1 MALQNLVRRSVP
13 FLVQRASPQ
22 NVIAVSKYMY
32 IASLLERFKIEL
44 VFDVGANT
52 GQFVTSMRE
61 IGYRG
66 QIISFEPVR
75 EQFETLQTKA
85 KGDPA
90 WRVENFALGRIEQS
104 RDINLTTM
112 TVFASFRE
120 PVNSETPQFVGKNE
134 VVGAET
140 VEIRRLDRY
149 VEANGLADRMSK
161 AFIKT
166 DTQGFDRDVL
176 EGAGDQLASVVMVMA
191 ELSCIPIY
199 KDMPGMMSMLEF
211 FESKDFKPVSFFP
224 NNHRATDMAAIEFD
238 YLGVNGR
245 LHSA

>member
-22 NVIAVSKYMY
+22 NMIAVSKYMY
-32 IASLLERFKIEL
+32 ISSLLDRFQIDL

-52 GQFVTSMRE
+52 GQFATSMRE
-61 IGYRG
+61 IGYSG
-66 QIISFEPVR
+66 EIISFEPVR
-75 EQFETLQTKA
+75 EQFEALQAKA
-85 KGDPA
+85 KGDRA
-90 WRVENFALGRIEQS
+90 WRVENFALGTVEQS
-104 RDINLTTM
+104 REINLTAM

-120 PVNSETPQFVGKNE
+120 PVNDETPQFAGKNE

-140 VEIRRLDRY
+140 VEIRRLDKY
-149 VEANGLADRMSK
+149 VEANGLAGRMGK
-161 AFIKT
+161 AFLKS
-166 DTQGFDRDVL
+166 DTQGFDKDVL
-176 EGAGDQLASVVMVMA
+176 EGAGEHLASIAMVMA

-199 KDMPGMMSMLEF
+199 KDAPAMMGMLEF
-211 FESKDFKPVSFFP
+211 FESRNFKPVSFFP
-224 NNHRATDMAAIEFD
+224 NNHRAGDMAAIEFD

>member
-22 NVIAVSKYMY
+22 NVSAISKYMY
-32 IASLLERFKIEL
+32 IASLLDRFQVEL

-52 GQFVTSMRE
+52 GQFVTSIRE

-75 EQFETLQTKA
+75 EQFEILQAKA
-85 KGDPA
+85 KGDAA
-90 WRVENFALGRIEQS
+90 WRVENFALGAVEQS
-104 RDINLTTM
+104 RDINLTAL

-120 PVNSETPQFVGKNE
+120 PVNDETPQFTGKNE

-140 VEIRRLDRY
+140 VEIRRLDKY
-149 VEANGLADRMSK
+149 IEANGLAERMRR

-166 DTQGFDRDVL
+166 DTQGFDKDVL
-176 EGAGDQLASVVMVMA
+176 EGAGRYLESTAMVMA

-199 KDMPGMMSMLEF
+199 KDMPDLIGMLEF
-211 FESKDFKPVSFFP
+211 FQGKDFKPVAFFP
-224 NNHRATDMAAIEFD
+224 NNHRAADMAAVEFD

-245 LHSA
+245 FH